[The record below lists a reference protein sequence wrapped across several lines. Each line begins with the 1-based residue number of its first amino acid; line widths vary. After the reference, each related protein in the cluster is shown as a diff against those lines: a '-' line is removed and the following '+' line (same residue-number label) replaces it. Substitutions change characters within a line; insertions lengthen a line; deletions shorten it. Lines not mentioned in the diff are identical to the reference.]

1 MTFTD
6 YDFKENIMKVYKGS
20 LIEKILKEGL
30 LNKNDQDDDL
40 LEIFSYE
47 NMQKLNPGNFGLK
60 LPTDFKN

>member
-6 YDFKENIMKVYKGS
+6 YDFKENMMKVYKGS
-20 LIEKILKEGL
+20 LSEKILKDGL
-30 LNKNDQDDDL
+30 LKGNDQDDDL

-60 LPTDFKN
+60 LPDFKK